1 MSGKSQ
7 SLPDISQITSY
18 LYISAWP
25 SGEHADAIRALG
37 VRLILSMH
45 WRRPVKTVGHPPVHL
60 LWLPTVDSP
69 FTPMPI
75 SVLRRGVEA
84 ALPLI
89 QRGES
94 VLVHCKAGV
103 HRSVAMACCVLIGVE
118 YTAEE
123 AMRLVKDRRAVADPE
138 VWYIRR
144 RILKFEGE
152 WRQEITEKASNANR
166 LPPTESGGGIG

>member
-7 SLPDISQITSY
+7 PLPDISQITET

-25 SGEHADAIRALG
+25 RGEHAGEIRALG

-45 WRRPVKTVGHPPVHL
+45 WRRPVKTVGHPPVRL

-69 FTPMPI
+69 LTPMPMFL
-75 SVLRRGVEA
+75 LRRGVQA
-84 ALPLI
+84 ALPVI
-89 QRGES
+89 RQGES

-103 HRSVAMACCVLIGVE
+103 HRSVAMACCVLIGAG

-123 AMRLVKDRRAVADPE
+123 AMGLVKDRRAIADPD

-144 RILKFEGE
+144 RILEFEQE
-152 WRQEITEKASNANR
+152 WR
-166 LPPTESGGGIG
+166 

>member
-1 MSGKSQ
+1 MRAGSQ
-7 SLPDISQITSY
+7 SLLDVSQITDY

-25 SGEHADAIRALG
+25 EGEHAGEIRALG

-45 WRRPVKTVGHPPVHL
+45 WRRPVKTVGHPPVRL

-69 FTPMPI
+69 LTPMPI
-75 SVLRRGVEA
+75 SLLRRGVEA
-84 ALPLI
+84 ALPVVR
-89 QRGES
+89 QGES

-103 HRSVAMACCVLIGVE
+103 HRSVAMACCVLIGVG

-123 AMRLVKDRRAVADPE
+123 AMRLVKNRRAVADPG

-144 RILKFEGE
+144 RILKFEQQLST
-152 WRQEITEKASNANR
+152 RPIPS
-166 LPPTESGGGIG
+166 

>member
-7 SLPDISQITSY
+7 PLPDISQITET

-25 SGEHADAIRALG
+25 KGEHAGEIRALG

-45 WRRPVKTVGHPPVHL
+45 WRRPRHYMALKTVGHPPVRL
-60 LWLPTVDSP
+60 LWLPTVDTP
-69 FTPMPI
+69 LTPMPMF
-75 SVLRRGVEA
+75 LLCRGVEA
-84 ALPLI
+84 ALPVI
-89 QRGES
+89 RQGEK

-103 HRSVAMACCVLIGVE
+103 HRSVAMACCVLIGTG

-123 AMRLVKDRRAVADPE
+123 AMRLVKDRRAVADPD

-144 RILKFEGE
+144 RIVKFEQE
-152 WRQEITEKASNANR
+152 WR
-166 LPPTESGGGIG
+166 